1 MMIGRLPWSAV
12 VALTLVA
19 LTSGMALCAP
29 MLQQIAPPGPTE
41 LVIYSDF
48 AQAVVRQQSAV
59 RLSQGANTV
68 GFQWATDSL
77 DAASIR
83 LQGAQGLTIGEV
95 TQPAGQTKTYQWSV
109 TAPRDGVYP
118 LTTSFMLSGLK
129 WVADYRLATNADRPS
144 ALLSGWVTITNGTG
158 MDLRNMKA
166 SLILGRPGASADGM
180 EQAAYPLPELR
191 DLPKGASLRLMFLRP
206 MELPVW
212 TIHRIDGE
220 AAPEKVARL
229 LEVQPPSEGA
239 LARTALPSGALTVL
253 SPRGIVR
260 ATLTYEPGKA
270 FEIAMGDE
278 RDIVVKRRLMEREKT
293 GIEFD
298 RVGAVS
304 GFDTIERYSVELRSH
319 LDEALEVELQEV
331 VLKTWEIDTAA
342 EYELEDGRARIPL
355 ALPAQGECALEF
367 TLTKH
372 SGTRI
377 P

>member
-1 MMIGRLPWSAV
+1 MMGRLSWTCV
-12 VALTLVA
+12 VALALVG

-29 MLQQIAPPGPTE
+29 MLQQIAQPGPTE
-41 LVIYSDF
+41 VTIYRDS
-48 AQAVVRQQSAV
+48 AQAVVKQQSAV

-68 GFQWATDSL
+68 AFQWATDSL

-83 LQGAQGLTIGEV
+83 LQGDRGLTIGEV
-95 TQPAGQTKTYQWSV
+95 SQPAGQPKTYQWSV

-129 WVADYRLATNADRPS
+129 WVPDYRLVTNADRPS

-158 MDLRNMKA
+158 MDLRNMTV
-166 SLILGRPGASADGM
+166 SLILGRPGASTDGL
-180 EQAAYPLPELR
+180 EQATHPLPELT
-191 DLPKGASLRLMFLRP
+191 DLPKTASLRLMFLRP
-206 MELPVW
+206 TELPVW

-239 LARTALPSGALTVL
+239 LARTALPSGALSVI

-260 ATLTYEPGKA
+260 TTLTYKPGEA
-270 FEIAMGDE
+270 FEIAMGEE
-278 RDIVVKRRLMEREKT
+278 RDIVVKRRLLERQKT
-293 GIEFD
+293 RIEFD

-304 GFDTIERYSVELRSH
+304 GFDAIERYSIELRSH
-319 LDEALEVELQEV
+319 VDEALEVELQEA

-342 EYELEDGRARIPL
+342 EYELKDGRAHIPL